1 MDPLGVDRD
10 FMSQMLRILMVMLV
24 CFSRPCTEVVCTT
37 FILEWILGKS
47 NLEIQLTCNNRS
59 TV

>member
-24 CFSRPCTEVVCTT
+24 CFSRPCIGIVCTT